1 MSVGCV
7 RERLAVLDGRLHLN
21 ALVRKVVTVL
31 WRAHGQPN
39 GQARLAEISAEGT
52 SYRGVAESVAKGG
65 GGGYLDALVHAVGLE
80 GVAVR
85 QQLAAVEALDPL
97 HALLLRATRR
107 LCVVRAGNLQPRRLT
122 IRPDLKTQRHIGV
135 RKTQPSKEGR

>member
-7 RERLAVLDGRLHLN
+7 RERLAVLDDHLHLN

-31 WRAHGQPN
+31 WRAHGQSN

-52 SYRGVAESVAKGG
+52 SYRGVAGALPRVGG
-65 GGGYLDALVHAVGLE
+65 VYLDALVHAVSLE
-80 GVAVR
+80 RVAVR

-97 HALLLRATRR
+97 HALLLRAPRR

-122 IRPDLKTQRHIGV
+122 IRPDLKTHRCEE
-135 RKTQPSKEGR
+135 TQPSEEGR

>member
-1 MSVGCV
+1 M
-7 RERLAVLDGRLHLN
+7 
-21 ALVRKVVTVL
+21 
-31 WRAHGQPN
+31 
-39 GQARLAEISAEGT
+39 
-52 SYRGVAESVAKGG
+52 
-65 GGGYLDALVHAVGLE
+65 GLE

-97 HALLLRATRR
+97 HALLLRPPRR
-107 LCVVRAGNLQPRRLT
+107 LRVVRAGNLQPRRLT